1 MGIRVNVT
9 HWASEVPRPNASKM
23 AQCSSQWQFTVAS
36 LWAGAAQELLS
47 SCKAYS
53 SVREFPIWIEPA
65 NFKLKLRTLNNQW
78 SSKVWYKAGVSRME
92 SAELCQRSN
101 CQPKVKFGDFKKY
114 SFQNMPIN
122 WGNSLSGRHCSSCRI
137 FCLFDCKDQCFK
149 LKLSTWTRFRSTS
162 LFSGDSLD
170 ARASSSY

>member
-1 MGIRVNVT
+1 MTENYEKNIQFVNGNSREC
-9 HWASEVPRPNASKM
+9 HSLSLWSSKTEREQNGSM
-23 AQCSSQWQFTVAS
+23 QFTVAS

-122 WGNSLSGRHCSSCRI
+122 WGNSLSGRHCSSCRNS
-137 FCLFDCKDQCFK
+137 CWFDCKDQCFN
-149 LKLSTWTRFRSTS
+149 LN
-162 LFSGDSLD
+162 
-170 ARASSSY
+170 